1 MTMANAKQVSRHECT
16 VEEVTSTSMTLFIP
30 DKLYGNPHLY
40 KPLIVRNG
48 GATNPQRSSS
58 TRKSSTKAARAATDT
73 TPVVSLQGAAP
84 VPSQRFTLYVGDCLI
99 FQTGQGFEDHPF
111 QVVAMA
117 TTTTTTTPTTTA
129 SLPRKRAAAAPTSR
143 VVSDTIAPRHHKPT
157 KTLDPS
163 SLVPSVP
170 PPPLRTNNN
179 KANNKAK
186 TNHHKKTKTT
196 HSLQPNVPWLP
207 VGATPFICPFDT
219 NYITHHTDRLMIQSS
234 PLSPSP
240 RPLLRDGQDNEEPP
254 PSWGGSTATLDT
266 TSRTEV
272 PPATTTTIMTTA
284 NVAQVDSNNNAD
296 KEKEEVDDDYY
307 DDEDD
312 DDEAEDPSTKNTPRD
327 MHTTLG
333 NTLQKALCESTT
345 PTMGATLLRLTT
357 LHHHRLPSLQL
368 CQALIHQSSLLDCGS
383 TTSNHSEGVSLVAQR
398 LILEY
403 FQDAVDKYPTV
414 LPKRLVAAAGPTVWR
429 TLLDLLASLPPPP
442 VLPPSPK
449 QPRQALSSSRS
460 SRRGASSNTTSPT
473 EEDNNK
479 RKEDEET
486 SRRHRHRHHRHHRE
500 CLLHYQLMEKHLVAL
515 KFLYLV
521 MDGAVHT
528 STIPGS
534 QTTTTPTGSAASG
547 STNITSNTSPPCRRT
562 RRTNNHSNITTGKQ
576 PSSSSPLL
584 SSSPSS
590 SSSMILLKDMR
601 DFGSAAACRLAASTM
616 AHVLCVLGPEHLLP
630 SQQQE
635 EDDED
640 ELTMRVVFHSVAS
653 DIMEYL
659 GWMLR
664 FMVQELLL
672 FPSTSSSTTDSPMK
686 DTNVATLLWD
696 ALSSRLDDDS
706 YSSRYAAAGSGGS
719 STTTRKSKS
728 LTTIEKRNL
737 KIYWLECFVGGRQ
750 QQEEAEHD
758 ESQQLQSPDRRR
770 QGMIDMEE
778 ILAAKLR
785 ITKEYFE

>member
-1 MTMANAKQVSRHECT
+1 MANAKQVSRHECT

-40 KPLIVRNG
+40 KPLIVRNA
-48 GATNPQRSSS
+48 GATDPKRTTTS
-58 TRKSSTKAARAATDT
+58 RKSSTKAARNATDT
-73 TPVVSLQGAAP
+73 TTVVSLQGAAP

-117 TTTTTTTPTTTA
+117 TTTTTTPTTTPTTTA

-143 VVSDTIAPRHHKPT
+143 VVSDTTTPRHHKPN

-163 SLVPSVP
+163 SSIPSVP
-170 PPPLRTNNN
+170 PPPLCTNNN
-179 KANNKAK
+179 KANNNKA
-186 TNHHKKTKTT
+186 NNHHHKKTKTT
-196 HSLQPNVPWLP
+196 HSLLPNVPWLP
-207 VGATPFICPFDT
+207 TGATPFICPFET
-219 NYITHHTDRLMIQSS
+219 NYITHHTDRPMIQSL
-234 PLSPSP
+234 PSPS
-240 RPLLRDGQDNEEPP
+240 LLRDGQDKEEPP
-254 PSWGGSTATLDT
+254 PSRGGSTATLDT
-266 TSRTEV
+266 TSRAEV
-272 PPATTTTIMTTA
+272 PPATTTTSTTA
-284 NVAQVDSNNNAD
+284 NVAQADSNNIVN
-296 KEKEEVDDDYY
+296 EEEEVDDFYY
-307 DDEDD
+307 DNEDD
-312 DDEAEDPSTKNTPRD
+312 DDDAEDPSKNNTPRD

-345 PTMGATLLRLTT
+345 PTMGATLLSLTT

-383 TTSNHSEGVSLVAQR
+383 PTSNHSEGVSLVAQR

-403 FQDAVDKYPTV
+403 FQDAVDMYPTV
-414 LPKRLVAAAGPTVWR
+414 LPQRLVAAAGPSVWR

-442 VLPPSPK
+442 LLPPSPK

-460 SRRGASSNTTSPT
+460 SRRGTSSNTSATTSPT
-473 EEDNNK
+473 EDNKWN
-479 RKEDEET
+479 EDEET
-486 SRRHRHRHHRHHRE
+486 SRRHRRRRHHRE
-500 CLLHYQLMEKHLVAL
+500 CLLHYHLMQKHLVAL

-521 MDGAVHT
+521 MDGAVHM
-528 STIPGS
+528 STGHGS
-534 QTTTTPTGSAASG
+534 QTTTTGAGSAASD
-547 STNITSNTSPPCRRT
+547 STNMTSKNSPPCRRT
-562 RRTNNHSNITTGKQ
+562 RRTNHHSNITTGKQ

-584 SSSPSS
+584 SSSSS
-590 SSSMILLKDMR
+590 SSSSLILLKDMR

-640 ELTMRVVFHSVAS
+640 ESTNRVVFHSVAS

-686 DTNVATLLWD
+686 DTNVATLLWN
-696 ALSSRLDDDS
+696 ALSTRLDDDS

-737 KIYWLECFVGGRQ
+737 KIYWLECFVGGRHQ
-750 QQEEAEHD
+750 EEEAEDD
-758 ESQQLQSPDRRR
+758 ESQSPDPRRR

>member
-48 GATNPQRSSS
+48 GATKPQKKT
-58 TRKSSTKAARAATDT
+58 TRKSSTTKAARTATDT

-117 TTTTTTTPTTTA
+117 TTTPTA

-143 VVSDTIAPRHHKPT
+143 VVSDTTTPRHHKPT

-179 KANNKAK
+179 KANNNKAN

-196 HSLQPNVPWLP
+196 HSVLPNVPWLP
-207 VGATPFICPFDT
+207 VGATPFICPFET
-219 NYITHHTDRLMIQSS
+219 NYITHHTDRPMIQSL
-234 PLSPSP
+234 PSPS
-240 RPLLRDGQDNEEPP
+240 LLHDGQDKEEPP
-254 PSWGGSTATLDT
+254 PSGGGSTTTLDT
-266 TSRTEV
+266 TSRAVE
-272 PPATTTTIMTTA
+272 PPSTTITTTTA
-284 NVAQVDSNNNAD
+284 NFAQVDSN
-296 KEKEEVDDDYY
+296 KEKEEEVDDDDY
-307 DDEDD
+307 DNEDD
-312 DDEAEDPSTKNTPRD
+312 DDDDDAEDPSTKNTPRD

-345 PTMGATLLRLTT
+345 PTMGATLLHLTT

-368 CQALIHQSSLLDCGS
+368 CQALIHQSSLLNCGS
-383 TTSNHSEGVSLVAQR
+383 TTINHNEGVSLVAQR

-414 LPKRLVAAAGPTVWR
+414 LPQRLVAAAGPTVWR

-449 QPRQALSSSRS
+449 QSRQALSSSRS
-460 SRRGASSNTTSPT
+460 SRRGTSSNTSATTSPT

-479 RKEDEET
+479 RNEDEET
-486 SRRHRHRHHRHHRE
+486 SRRHRRRRHHRE
-500 CLLHYQLMEKHLVAL
+500 CLLHYHLMQKHLLAL

-521 MDGAVHT
+521 MDGAVHK
-528 STIPGS
+528 STGHGS
-534 QTTTTPTGSAASG
+534 QTTTTPTSSAASG
-547 STNITSNTSPPCRRT
+547 STNMTSNNSPPSRRT

-616 AHVLCVLGPEHLLP
+616 AHVLCVLGPAHLLP
-630 SQQQE
+630 LQQQE
-635 EDDED
+635 EDDEN
-640 ELTMRVVFHSVAS
+640 ELTIRVVFHSVAS

-672 FPSTSSSTTDSPMK
+672 FPSTSSSTTTDSPMK

-706 YSSRYAAAGSGGS
+706 YSSRYAAAVGGGS

-728 LTTIEKRNL
+728 WTTIEKRNL
-737 KIYWLECFVGGRQ
+737 KMYWLECFVWGRHQ
-750 QQEEAEHD
+750 EEEAEHD
-758 ESQQLQSPDRRR
+758 ETKSPDRRRR